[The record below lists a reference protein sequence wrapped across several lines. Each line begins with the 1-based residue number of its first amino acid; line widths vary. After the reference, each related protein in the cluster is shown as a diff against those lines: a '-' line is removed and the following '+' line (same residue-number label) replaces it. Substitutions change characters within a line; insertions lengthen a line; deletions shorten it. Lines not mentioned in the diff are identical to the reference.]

1 VRSRLTQESGLPVRV
16 ARQGG
21 LDRGPSRMNRNVQ
34 MREASLEK
42 ILQYTWLSG
51 SLPLVI
57 IRRW

>member
-1 VRSRLTQESGLPVRV
+1 
-16 ARQGG
+16 
-21 LDRGPSRMNRNVQ
+21 MNRNVQ